1 MVMMSKEYENERK
14 NISKSLVRVIH
25 YADRCCIKNPIRQ
38 LKVSGND
45 AVCAA
50 GERRRDEMDPSYP
63 LGSATIRVL

>member
-1 MVMMSKEYENERK
+1 MVERRYLNSSCHSLCGPVLYHCPLKASKD
-14 NISKSLVRVIH
+14 
-25 YADRCCIKNPIRQ
+25 AIRQ